1 PELAKLSPACV
12 LLVSSGMDEVV
23 LSYIAGVL
31 EELGSP
37 ELCKE
42 SFDMDTFVEMMEAY
56 VPGFM
61 EINRGVGTI
70 CDMMFALSE
79 RLSDARSKG
88 KQPTPSSGRRSAP
101 TPGSRFSSS
110 EAEEE
115 HLAYWK
121 LIVLLSC
128 IQPLA
133 AFQTLPMSVLPD
145 QGAGGDLK
153 EGAELLLEMF
163 PACTLS
169 QAQKA
174 LAMTLGNLEEAVQVM
189 VEEKVGAIAA
199 FTNPRLRF
207 RYMMVDSE
215 EDQKT
220 HRPVPPKEAP
230 KKLIR
235 YIDNQVVSTKGER
248 YKDIKKPESKE
259 MKRTYISLK
268 PARKYKFH

>member
-1 PELAKLSPACV
+1 MGLETGAGGEERLLQIKLSPACV

-79 RLSDARSKG
+79 RLSDARSK
-88 KQPTPSSGRRSAP
+88 
-101 TPGSRFSSS
+101 
-110 EAEEE
+110 AEEE

-189 VEEKVGAIAA
+189 VEEKVGASMKVLWPWQGPCRTHPGLPPPSVTSH
-199 FTNPRLRF
+199 FTSPSLPF
-207 RYMMVDSE
+207 
-215 EDQKT
+215 Q
-220 HRPVPPKEAP
+220 AP